1 MQGLDNQGDYLHRDL
16 LNFCGVYFC
25 GATNTVMAS
34 VHGCRDEF
42 NRRMRA
48 VPKQHSRHGGCASRK
63 CPIITATKPMKK
75 GKKAPKGG
83 AKSAQAINPYPV
95 SRYVGQSDIH
105 PSTNH
110 SPRAHMADPRA
121 VLSR

>member
-1 MQGLDNQGDYLHRDL
+1 MFGVQVVPSMMKPDL
-16 LNFCGVYFC
+16 
-25 GATNTVMAS
+25 
-34 VHGCRDEF
+34 
-42 NRRMRA
+42 
-48 VPKQHSRHGGCASRK
+48 KQ
-63 CPIITATKPMKK
+63 
-75 GKKAPKGG
+75 
-83 AKSAQAINPYPV
+83 INPYPV